1 MQLTDE
7 QLHAYIQDV
16 LSFGPE
22 QKEEYQAQIDNLKQR
37 LTTAIHDNSTLGVTK
52 INQAGSWRKGTAL
65 RPSGDHDIDIDL
77 IVYLDVSEA
86 KRGDVAAL
94 HELILRLLRTAY
106 PQKDP
111 ADFTPAKKTVGLEFR
126 TSGLLVDL
134 VPVIP
139 VKSPPGFVWQPE
151 VGGGGT
157 FQTSPDGQL
166 EFIRACKEKDGRFAH
181 VVRLA
186 KRWRTY
192 AELDALSSFAIEL
205 LVAHLDRVQGV
216 LGSTEAAFRRFLRYV
231 AQNGLRDVVS
241 FPSAIRT
248 VPKDAAVVRVCA
260 PPKNDN
266 KLTAR
271 LTDAERKEIVAAAH
285 DAYQAVNHA
294 ASVERKGDT
303 LSYWRGVL
311 GPQFDFE

>member
-7 QLHAYIQDV
+7 QLHTYIQDV

-22 QKEEYQAQIDNLKQR
+22 QKQEYQAQIDNLKQA
-37 LTTAIHDNSTLGVTK
+37 LTNAIHDNTTLGVTK

-65 RPSGDHDIDIDL
+65 RPSGDQDVDIDL

-94 HELILRLLRTAY
+94 HEVILRLLRAAY

-111 ADFTPAKKTVGLEFR
+111 ADFTPAKKTVGIEFR

-134 VPVIP
+134 VPVVP
-139 VKSPPGFVWQPE
+139 VKSPAGFVWQPE

-166 EFIRACKEKDGRFAH
+166 EFIRACKEKDGRFVH

-192 AELDALSSFAIEL
+192 AELDALSSFTIEL

-231 AQNGLRDVVS
+231 AQNGLCDVVT
-241 FPSAIRT
+241 FPGAIRT
-248 VPKDAAVVRVCA
+248 VAKDQAVVRICDPTNNENNV
-260 PPKNDN
+260 
-266 KLTAR
+266 TAR
-271 LTDAERKEIVAAAH
+271 MTDPERREIVAAAH
-285 DAYQAVNHA
+285 AAYQAVNHA

-303 LSYWRGVL
+303 LALWRGVL